1 VQERTNWL
9 SIRRQHTSRFT
20 KVRTTERRLLNEEDR
35 NINHAHSELDKS
47 DFTNQ
52 VTIHAQ
58 CGGYRDKYWSIS
70 LETPHGEMVIS
81 NMDNNAQKTLREI
94 KRGIDEA

>member
-1 VQERTNWL
+1 MHTVNLTN
-9 SIRRQHTSRFT
+9 
-20 KVRTTERRLLNEEDR
+20 
-35 NINHAHSELDKS
+35 S

-94 KRGIDEA
+94 KRGIDEAMKMFDDYAKQNNVQKGKENDE